1 MKFDYLELLTIK
13 KALEFTQSKS
23 NILNFDCLIKKIT
36 MEINKNGNK
45 TDVDR

>member
-23 NILNFDCLIKKIT
+23 DVLNFDCLIKKIT
-36 MEINKNGNK
+36 QEINKNGNK
-45 TDVDR
+45 TNIDW